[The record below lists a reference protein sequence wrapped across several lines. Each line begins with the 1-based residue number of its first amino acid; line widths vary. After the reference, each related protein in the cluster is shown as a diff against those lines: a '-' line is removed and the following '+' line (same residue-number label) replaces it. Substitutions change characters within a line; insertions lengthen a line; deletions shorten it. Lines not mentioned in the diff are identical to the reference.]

1 MIKITNTS
9 QNYVVTN
16 ETQDFSINMNVTVSK
31 EQAGSI
37 SANGS
42 FNTLDGQYAGNFGYS
57 EAPDGKIS
65 QNIYGVDKANKAA
78 LEALL
83 DETIDGFNANVNDN
97 E

>member
-9 QNYVVTN
+9 QNYIVTN
-16 ETQDFSINMNVTVSK
+16 ENEDFSINMNVTVSK
-31 EQAGSI
+31 ENTGSI
-37 SANGS
+37 SASGS

-57 EAPDGKIS
+57 EDSEGKIS
-65 QNIYGVDKANKAA
+65 QNIYDVAKANKVA